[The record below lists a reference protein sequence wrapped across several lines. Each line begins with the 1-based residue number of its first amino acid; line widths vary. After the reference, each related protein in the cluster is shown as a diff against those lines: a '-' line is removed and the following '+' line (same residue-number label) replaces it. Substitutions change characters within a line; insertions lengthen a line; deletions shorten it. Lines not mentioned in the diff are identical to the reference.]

1 MPMGVEPNVS
11 LDRSE
16 ETRQRERRDLS
27 RLTKRR
33 LMNRAWLTHTRH
45 PVIVIRKGGPV
56 EGSTTIRRSAVKNED
71 DFHGE
76 REIARISSFLVRDRA
91 TM

>member
-1 MPMGVEPNVS
+1 MGVEPNVS

-16 ETRQRERRDLS
+16 ETSADSRDLS

-33 LMNRAWLTHTRH
+33 LTNRAWLTHTRH
-45 PVIVIRKGGPV
+45 PVIIIRKGGPA
-56 EGSTTIRRSAVKNED
+56 EGSTTIRRWAVRERRRPL

-76 REIARISSFLVRDRA
+76 GEIARISSFA